1 MQLAQKEVES
11 TQQPKG
17 MLDKI
22 FKLSEHGTT
31 VKKEVLAG
39 MTTFMTM
46 AYILVVNP
54 MILGD
59 AGMDKGAVF
68 MATALASVIA
78 TFVMAFLANYP
89 IALAPGMGLNA
100 FFANGVVLGMG
111 YSWQFALAAV
121 FIEGIIFILLT
132 FFNVREK
139 IINAIPQTLK
149 NAVTAGIG
157 LFIAFI
163 GLAAIGFVEAGGAI
177 LTLGNLKNPLALLAM
192 FGIILTSVLISKN
205 VKGAFLIGMTVTSV
219 IGMATGI
226 VVSPNK
232 VIDAP
237 PSLSPI
243 FMAFRHIPSSEI
255 FSIDMVVVVFTF
267 LFVDLFDTI
276 GCLVGLASKA
286 DMLDENGN
294 LPRAK
299 QALFAD
305 AVGTTAGAMLGT
317 STVTVFVESA
327 SGIAEG
333 GRTGLTSFTTGV
345 LFLVSTLFAPVFTS
359 IPPQATAPVLI
370 LVGVMMASSLL
381 KIDFNDFTEA
391 IPAFLAVIMMPL
403 TYSIAEGLVF
413 GIVSY
418 TAIKLLTGKKH
429 EIQPTLYILSLL
441 FILKYGF
448 AG

>member
-1 MQLAQKEVES
+1 MQLAQKKVDSME
-11 TQQPKG
+11 QPKG
-17 MLDKI
+17 MLEKL

-39 MTTFMTM
+39 ITTFMTM

-89 IALAPGMGLNA
+89 MALAPGMGLNA
-100 FFANGVVLGMG
+100 FFAYGVVLGMG

-163 GLAAIGFVEAGGAI
+163 GLVGVGFIEAGGAI
-177 LTLGNLKNPLALLAM
+177 LKLGNLRSPLALLAI
-192 FGIILTSVLISKN
+192 FGIILTSVLLSKN
-205 VKGAFLIGMTVTSV
+205 VKGAFLIGMIGTSI
-219 IGMATGI
+219 IGMITGI
-226 VVSPNK
+226 VAAPK
-232 VIDAP
+232 QLIDAP

-255 FSIDMVVVVFTF
+255 FSMDMVVVVFTF

-333 GRTGLTSFTTGV
+333 GRTGLTAFTTGV
-345 LFLVSTLFAPVFTS
+345 LFLVSTLFAPIFTS
-359 IPPQATAPVLI
+359 IPTQATAPVLI

-391 IPAFLAVIMMPL
+391 IPAFLTVIMMPL
-403 TYSIAEGLVF
+403 AYSIAEGLVF

-429 EIQPTLYILSLL
+429 EIQPTLYVLSLL